1 MIVCER
7 FNEFQVL
14 VHWRKIYCF
23 KIWLTIWGFNCLLAK
38 FAGFMISKLK
48 KLTRLFVILHNLN
61 FKNQN
66 RMEQNI
72 QFCLVRMRKK
82 MQSSPVTVDVNQL
95 LVYLEHWLTWNSNLC
110 KSQAEGCWNSYDL
123 ARQNLFLWHVK
134 IRYRAKNWNLN

>member
-1 MIVCER
+1 MIVCEG

-14 VHWRKIYCF
+14 VHWRKIYFIPKYDKQSAALIVYLLNLQVSWCQNYKNSTDSLLYF
-23 KIWLTIWGFNCLLAK
+23 TILILR
-38 FAGFMISKLK
+38 
-48 KLTRLFVILHNLN
+48 TRL
-61 FKNQN
+61 
-66 RMEQNI
+66 EQNI